1 MGLFQKSLLLWF
13 LFAGLHLVLTRLCE
27 WQQELDE
34 GDEEEVFFRLL
45 SRVAPLRLAS
55 QGLCVVWGP
64 ESGDSVGFYLN
75 EALKS

>member
-1 MGLFQKSLLLWF
+1 MSLSPNHAMSLLLGKQQLMGLFQKSLLLWF

-55 QGLCVVWGP
+55 QGLCVV
-64 ESGDSVGFYLN
+64 
-75 EALKS
+75 